1 MYFNVAVA
9 NVFVLTAWA
18 SGAFEPV
25 FIIYAAVLVAMISNI
40 TASAYVATKTVDA
53 TISVSEGFAFVYRNS
68 TRLGNMLGLWELIA
82 FFMFMGWSM
91 FVTLAAFDSGSYVV
105 DMLGARE
112 LAASKGKFGG
122 AATMVDAIKFFA
134 LLMVQTI
141 AVWIAGASLGDNA
154 DELLDFFNHYDDN
167 TATVDKEDASRPYDQ
182 VPSEFDLLFHAITTA
197 GAWVLYTFIMFA
209 GYYFAFYFAKFYP
222 VSETC
227 DLDGFE
233 ASKYSGINA
242 ALESIPNG
250 SLAECKA
257 QMKTIFDAL
266 DLNNDKVLDRCE
278 DAKFLMF
285 ANNGD
290 KEYAMNYAG
299 EANLPGLQKYCH
311 SMVIDAF
318 DQPDEGDQFWT

>member
-25 FIIYAAVLVAMISNI
+25 FIIYAAVLVAIISNI

-182 VPSEFDLLFHAITTA
+182 VPS
-197 GAWVLYTFIMFA
+197 
-209 GYYFAFYFAKFYP
+209 
-222 VSETC
+222 
-227 DLDGFE
+227 
-233 ASKYSGINA
+233 
-242 ALESIPNG
+242 
-250 SLAECKA
+250 
-257 QMKTIFDAL
+257 
-266 DLNNDKVLDRCE
+266 
-278 DAKFLMF
+278 
-285 ANNGD
+285 
-290 KEYAMNYAG
+290 
-299 EANLPGLQKYCH
+299 
-311 SMVIDAF
+311 
-318 DQPDEGDQFWT
+318 